1 MRPLLALLLTIGL
14 ATAQPAPA
22 TDTTRTR
29 DVIYQKRDGFALTMD
44 VFKPANPNGAAI
56 IKIISG
62 GWNSNH
68 NGIGDGGWTKAG
80 YTTFVVVHG
89 SQPRFH
95 IDEIVPDVQRA
106 VRFVRANA
114 ASYGIDPDKI
124 GVTGGSAGGHLS
136 LMLAVKGAAGNPK
149 APDPVDRASSVV
161 NAVACFYP
169 PVDFINWAK
178 EGDSNEGIGPLNTRI
193 PAFGPLVETPE
204 GKAKL
209 GRELS
214 PLTWV
219 NKNQPPTYIVQG
231 DADPLVP
238 HSQATRFQSK
248 AVEVGAKC
256 EVLIRIGGGHGGWNE
271 MTDDIS
277 RMAQW
282 FDLHLLGK
290 QPSQPFNFA
299 VSSLPSTPTAKKTP
313 PAKK

>member
-1 MRPLLALLLTIGL
+1 MRSLYVSLLSLV
-14 ATAQPAPA
+14 ATCTLVSAQEPE
-22 TDTTRTR
+22 RIR
-29 DVIYQKRDGFALTMD
+29 DVIYTKHDGVALTMD
-44 VFKPANPNGAAI
+44 IFKPANPNGAAV

-68 NGIGDGGWTKAG
+68 NSISDGTWPKYG

-89 SQPRFH
+89 TQPRFH
-95 IDEIVPDVQRA
+95 IDEIVLDMQRA
-106 VRFVRANA
+106 VRFIRSHA
-114 ASYGIDPDKI
+114 AQYGIDPNKI

-136 LMLAVKGAAGNPK
+136 LMLGVKGDAGKAKAA
-149 APDPVDRASSVV
+149 DPIDRASSAV

-178 EGDSNEGIGPLNTRI
+178 EGDSNEGVGPLNTRI

-219 NKNQPPTYIVQG
+219 HKNQPPTYIVQG

-238 HSQATRFQSK
+238 LSQATRFQSK
-248 AVEVGAKC
+248 AVEVGAQC
-256 EVLIRIGGGHGGWNE
+256 EVLIRIRGGHGGWNE
-271 MTDDIS
+271 MTDDIA

-290 QPSQPFNFA
+290 QPAQPFNFA